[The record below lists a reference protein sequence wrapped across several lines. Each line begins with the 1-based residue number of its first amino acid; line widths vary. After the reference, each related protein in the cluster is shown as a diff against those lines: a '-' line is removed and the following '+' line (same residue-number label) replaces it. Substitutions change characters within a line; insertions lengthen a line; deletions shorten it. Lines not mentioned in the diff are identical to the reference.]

1 MAHGACAAVGSGASA
16 AGGTLLAAL
25 SDEAAAT
32 SHLTSGYGRPAVPE
46 RAVHAQLQAQG
57 RAALSVP
64 GGSAHVTT
72 KQTPVVFLPLLVT
85 VARIHTVY
93 REVLPRH
100 ATALARGCVLR
111 ERTLLTDSAV
121 GHQGQALV
129 LGWIIGSLSPNPA
142 LLSGAGPPSVLHC
155 FLCCTRSTRQRCHL
169 CVGAQWKWHLYTS
182 SFQCLLQD
190 SSAAKTFL
198 DVVLTFSDRGMN

>member
-1 MAHGACAAVGSGASA
+1 MAHGACAAVGSSASA

-32 SHLTSGYGRPAVPE
+32 SHLTSGCGRPAVPE

-57 RAALSVP
+57 RAALGVP
-64 GGSAHVTT
+64 GGSAHETT

-155 FLCCTRSTRQRCHL
+155 FPVLHQEYSAVLPPVCSSSVEVAPVHEFLSVPAAGQLSSKDIFRCCAH
-169 CVGAQWKWHLYTS
+169 
-182 SFQCLLQD
+182 F
-190 SSAAKTFL
+190 F
-198 DVVLTFSDRGMN
+198 